1 MGDFGARHQILS
13 LSSLAVKVYVI
24 RRIGHILKVL
34 REESLDV
41 RSINTPINVFL
52 GYLILFIPVV
62 VNCVLHG
69 LNFYIIDD

>member
-24 RRIGHILKVL
+24 RRIGYILKVL

-41 RSINTPINVFL
+41 RSALLKLQHQNLLEGLLNT
-52 GYLILFIPVV
+52 
-62 VNCVLHG
+62 
-69 LNFYIIDD
+69 D